1 MARVLGLK
9 QLLAKTYDFL
19 EALPDKV
26 LNSFGLLTSNFTMI
40 VWGLSANG
48 KSNFMMQ
55 FLTALT
61 PYGNVLYVGL
71 EEGFESTMQIL
82 ANRNLN
88 SEKHSGKIQFAD
100 AEMTYDELI
109 IKLKKKKSPRFIVID
124 SLQYWNISYEQYKR
138 LKEMFKRK
146 TLIFVSHADGK
157 LPSGKVA
164 KDIMYD
170 CGIKVR
176 VEGFIAFVKSRY
188 GGNNPFIINE
198 ALAQQYWGTKY
209 KKVTKNFV
217 PQMPKAKQE
226 PVTP

>member
-1 MARVLGLK
+1 
-9 QLLAKTYDFL
+9 
-19 EALPDKV
+19 LPDKIS
-26 LNSFGLLTSNFTMI
+26 LSFGRLTSNFTMI

-48 KSNFMMQ
+48 KSNFLMQ
-55 FLTALT
+55 FLPPLM

-88 SEKHSGKIQFAD
+88 SDQHSGKIQFAD
-100 AEMTYDELI
+100 SEMTYDQLI

-124 SLQYWNISYEQYKR
+124 SLQYWNITYEQYKR

-146 TLIFVSHADGK
+146 TFIFISHADGK

-188 GGNNPFIINE
+188 GGHNPYIINE
-198 ALAQQYWGTKY
+198 ELAKQYWGAKY
-209 KKVTKNFV
+209 KKVTKSYVSALPRMAIQAIMN
-217 PQMPKAKQE
+217 E
-226 PVTP
+226 NVTIG